1 MQRALLVSVLIL
13 SSCGLV
19 YELLAGTVASYL
31 LGETV
36 TQFSLVIGIYL
47 FSMGIGS
54 WLSRYLIQDLVGKFL
69 EVELALG
76 LLGGSSAAI
85 LFLSFGHTKIFQIP
99 LFVLVVCIGILVGME
114 IPLLLRILQ
123 KKLGF
128 RDLVSKVLSLDYA
141 GALIASLTFPIFFA
155 PKIGMVRTSFLFG
168 ILNAGTALWGT
179 WILPLTKRE
188 KSRFHAKSAIVL
200 TILTI
205 GFAFSDY
212 LTTYSEE
219 SLYTDEIIL
228 TKQTNF
234 QRIIVTRYKNELRL
248 FLNGHLQFSSRDEYR
263 YHEVLAHPAL
273 LAHPNPRKVLVLG
286 GGDGLAVREIL
297 KHPTVQSV
305 TLVDL
310 DPEMTKLFSEQ
321 PLLTQINQGSLSD
334 PKVKIENADAFL
346 WLEGSTD
353 TFDVVLVD
361 FPDPSNFSIGK
372 LYTTAFYRILKRRLN
387 SFSVVEIQSTSPL
400 FARQSFWCIDATLRE
415 SGFYTKPL
423 HVYVP
428 SFGEWGF
435 VLASPRRNLTYR
447 NEIPEGLRFLN
458 TTELFSLSEFPLD
471 MSKVEVESNHLN
483 NQALVRYYDQEWN
496 KLLD

>member
-36 TQFSLVIGIYL
+36 TQFSLVIGVYL

-54 WLSRYLIQDLVGKFL
+54 WLSRYLLNDLVPKFL

-76 LLGGSSAAI
+76 LLGGSSAAL
-85 LFLSFGHTKIFQIP
+85 LFLSFGHTRIFQIP
-99 LFVLVVCIGILVGME
+99 LFAIVVVVGILVGME

-141 GALIASLTFPIFFA
+141 GALLASLAFPIFFA
-155 PKIGMVRTSFLFG
+155 PKLGMVRTSFFFG

-179 WILPLTKRE
+179 WMLPLSERE
-188 KSRFHAKSAIVL
+188 KNLLRSKSVIVL
-200 TILTI
+200 TFLSL
-205 GFAFSDY
+205 GLAFAESI
-212 LTTYSEE
+212 TTYSEE
-219 SLYTDEIIL
+219 NLYTDEIVYS
-228 TKQTNF
+228 KQTRF
-234 QRIIVTRYKNELRL
+234 QKIIVTRYKSELRL

-263 YHEVLAHPAL
+263 YHEVLVHPAML
-273 LAHPNPRKVLVLG
+273 SHPNPKRILVLG

-297 KHPTVQSV
+297 KYPNVQNV

-310 DPEMTKLFSEQ
+310 DPEMTKLFAQQS
-321 PLLTQINQGSLSD
+321 LLTQINRSSLTD
-334 PKVKIENADAFL
+334 PRVKIQNADAFL
-346 WLEGSTD
+346 WLEESGE
-353 TFDVVLVD
+353 TFDVVLID

-372 LYTTAFYRILKRRLN
+372 LYTTAFYKSLKRRLN
-387 SFSVVEIQSTSPL
+387 PLSIVEIQSTSPL
-400 FARQSFWCIDATLRE
+400 FARMSFWCIEATLRE
-415 SGFYTKPL
+415 SGFKTRPL

-435 VLASPRRNLTYR
+435 VLAGTRQLPDYKRDLPK
-447 NEIPEGLRFLN
+447 ELRFLN
-458 TTELFSLSEFPLD
+458 ITELETLSDFPED
-471 MSKVEVESNHLN
+471 MSRLPVETNRLD
-483 NQALVRYYDQEWN
+483 NQSLVRYYDQEWN
-496 KLLD
+496 RLLD

>member
-36 TQFSLVIGIYL
+36 TQFSLVIGVYL

-54 WLSRYLIQDLVGKFL
+54 WLSRYLLKDLVPKFL

-76 LLGGSSAAI
+76 LLGGSSAAL
-85 LFLSFGHTKIFQIP
+85 LFLSFGHTRIFQIP
-99 LFVLVVCIGILVGME
+99 LFAIVVVVGILVGME

-141 GALIASLTFPIFFA
+141 GALLASLAFPIFFA
-155 PKIGMVRTSFLFG
+155 PKLGMVRTSFFFG

-179 WILPLTKRE
+179 WMLPLSERE
-188 KSRFHAKSAIVL
+188 KNMLRTKSVIVL
-200 TILTI
+200 TFLSF
-205 GFAFSDY
+205 GLAFAESI
-212 LTTYSEE
+212 TTYSEE
-219 SLYTDEIIL
+219 NLYTDEIVYS
-228 TKQTNF
+228 KQTRF
-234 QRIIVTRYKNELRL
+234 QKIIVTRYKSELRL

-263 YHEVLAHPAL
+263 YHEVLVHPAML
-273 LAHPNPRKVLVLG
+273 SHPNPKRILVLG

-297 KHPTVQSV
+297 KYPNVQNV

-310 DPEMTKLFSEQ
+310 DPEMTKLFAQQS
-321 PLLTQINQGSLSD
+321 LLTQINRSSLND
-334 PKVKIENADAFL
+334 PRVKIQNADAFL
-346 WLEGSTD
+346 WLEESGE
-353 TFDVVLVD
+353 TFDVVLID

-372 LYTTAFYRILKRRLN
+372 LYTTAFYKSLKRRLN
-387 SFSVVEIQSTSPL
+387 PLSIVEIQSTSPL
-400 FARQSFWCIDATLRE
+400 FARMSFWCVEATLRE
-415 SGFYTKPL
+415 SGFKTRPL

-435 VLASPRRNLTYR
+435 VLAGTRQLPDYSRDLPK
-447 NEIPEGLRFLN
+447 ELRFLN
-458 TTELFSLSEFPLD
+458 LTELETLSDFPED
-471 MSKVEVESNHLN
+471 MSRLPVESNRLD
-483 NQALVRYYDQEWN
+483 NQSLVRYYDQEWN
-496 KLLD
+496 RLLD

>member
-36 TQFSLVIGIYL
+36 TQFSLVIGVYL

-54 WLSRYLIQDLVGKFL
+54 WLSRYLLNDLVPKFL

-76 LLGGSSAAI
+76 LLGGSSAAL
-85 LFLSFGHTKIFQIP
+85 LFLSFGHTRIFQIP
-99 LFVLVVCIGILVGME
+99 LFAIVVVVGILVGME

-141 GALIASLTFPIFFA
+141 GALLASLAFPIFFA
-155 PKIGMVRTSFLFG
+155 PKLGMVRTSFFFG

-179 WILPLTKRE
+179 WMLPLTERE
-188 KSRFHAKSAIVL
+188 KNMLRTKSVIVL
-200 TILTI
+200 TFLSL
-205 GFAFSDY
+205 GLAFAESI
-212 LTTYSEE
+212 TTYSEE
-219 SLYTDEIIL
+219 NLYTDEIVYS
-228 TKQTNF
+228 KQTRF
-234 QRIIVTRYKNELRL
+234 QKIIVTRYKSELRL

-263 YHEVLAHPAL
+263 YHEVLVHPAML
-273 LAHPNPRKVLVLG
+273 SHPNPKRILVLG

-297 KHPTVQSV
+297 KYPSVQNV

-310 DPEMTKLFSEQ
+310 DPEMTKLFAQQS
-321 PLLTQINQGSLSD
+321 LLTQINRSSLAD
-334 PKVKIENADAFL
+334 PRVKIQNADAFL
-346 WLEGSTD
+346 WLEESGE
-353 TFDVVLVD
+353 TFDVVLID

-372 LYTTAFYRILKRRLN
+372 LYTTAFYKSLKRRLN
-387 SFSVVEIQSTSPL
+387 PLSIVEIQSTSPL
-400 FARQSFWCIDATLRE
+400 FARMSFWCVETTLRE
-415 SGFYTKPL
+415 SGFKTRPL

-435 VLASPRRNLTYR
+435 VLAGTRQLPDYSRDLPK
-447 NEIPEGLRFLN
+447 ELRFLN
-458 TTELFSLSEFPLD
+458 LTELKSLSEFPED
-471 MSKVEVESNHLN
+471 MSRLPVESNRLD
-483 NQALVRYYDQEWN
+483 NQSLVRYYDQEWN
-496 KLLD
+496 RLLD